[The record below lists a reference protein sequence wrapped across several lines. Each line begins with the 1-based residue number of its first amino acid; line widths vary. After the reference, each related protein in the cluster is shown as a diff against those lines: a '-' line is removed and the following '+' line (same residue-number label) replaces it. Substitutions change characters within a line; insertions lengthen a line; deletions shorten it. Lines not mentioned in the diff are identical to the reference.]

1 MNKKEL
7 KLIQE
12 NFFLDEISLDEIF
25 SLISE
30 QEAKL
35 NKIGFLF
42 EGQEE
47 HSFSVQSIP
56 EISISELGWSDLSTP
71 ENAKEFS
78 STARGQLMN
87 FLKHIQG
94 PDLKGKID
102 SLNDFYSMDEAL
114 IEKLN
119 LSDKAAGGRVS
130 SVLSYLVFYK
140 TLTTIITNFNAS
152 SAGFTFES
160 FLAVLLGGKQIS
172 TGEGTIAD
180 LETADGTKI
189 SLKLYGE
196 ASVQAG
202 GSYRDLVQDMI
213 TEPHQMQYVVCTKM
227 LKTQKKIDPETKA
240 ETIEKIKGDIAS
252 IQFYRYTFTLGNI
265 FKILAKS
272 SIESR
277 RNIILPAA
285 YIADK
290 TDVAS
295 TLPVGAQYPDP
306 SQAHSDFKEEAKTR
320 IEALDP
326 PILSSLGAIDY
337 EKLWAALDYS
347 NIESEIWQR
356 PKNDPTVVHGKS
368 LVVKRNVANKLR
380 RATEA
385 GSNVFSADADKG
397 AVGHLAGAVFEANEA
412 IRSKYGL
419 KKAHDAR
426 RLAVSAAY
434 FPKVDGK
441 SPSDDQLVAAS
452 AAAYEEL
459 SDEDKIKALTQSL
472 GYTGGS
478 SAQAGHF
485 NMTGHMVKNIHKVDA
500 TAVSGGSIEPEL
512 EGAIEAAGEK
522 TSFVG
527 EIHVG
532 TDAIQKMLDQCI
544 KLINQ
549 DIFRI
554 FDNLKTL
561 TTNIKTYFAGG
572 LKAEDDDYARVAIT
586 AADNIESKT
595 SEISGVEV
603 D

>member
-1 MNKKEL
+1 MNKQEL

-25 SLISE
+25 SLIGE

-35 NKIGFLF
+35 NKIGLLF

-71 ENAKEFS
+71 TSAKEFS

-87 FLKHIQG
+87 FLKNIQG
-94 PDLKGKID
+94 PDLKEKID

-119 LSDKAAGGRVS
+119 LNDKAAGSRVS

-140 TLTTIITNFNAS
+140 TLTAIITNFNAA

-213 TEPHQMQYVVCTKM
+213 KEPHQMEYVVCMKM
-227 LKTQKKIDPETKA
+227 MKTQEKIDPETKA
-240 ETIEKIKGDIAS
+240 VTIEKIRGDVAS
-252 IQFYRYTFTLGNI
+252 IQFYRYTFTLKNI
-265 FKILAKS
+265 YNILAKS
-272 SIESR
+272 SKESR

-290 TDVAS
+290 TDVAV
-295 TLPVGAQYPDP
+295 TLPVGAQYPDA
-306 SQAHSDFKEEAKTR
+306 SQAHSDFKEEAIAK
-320 IEALDP
+320 IEALSP
-326 PILSSLGAIDY
+326 QILGELGAIDY

-347 NIESEIWQR
+347 SIESNIWA
-356 PKNDPTVVHGKS
+356 KSGDDPVVHGKS
-368 LVVKRNVANKLR
+368 ALGKKKILNKIW
-380 RATEA
+380 ADAKA
-385 GSNVFSADADKG
+385 GSGPLFSGTSSGSVTALADALVD
-397 AVGHLAGAVFEANEA
+397 ANNA
-412 IRSKYGL
+412 IRSKYGV
-419 KKAHDAR
+419 KKAHETR
-426 RLAVSAAY
+426 RLAVNAAY
-434 FPKVDGK
+434 FPKVGGK
-441 SPSDDQLVAAS
+441 RPSDDQLVAAS
-452 AAAYEEL
+452 VAAYNEF
-459 SDEDKIKALTQSL
+459 SDEDKIKALVQSL

-485 NMTGHMVKNIHKVDA
+485 NLTGNMVKNIHKVDA
-500 TAVSGGSIEPEL
+500 TAVPGGSIEPAL
-512 EGAIEAAGEK
+512 KAEAM
-522 TSFVG
+522 TSHIG
-527 EIHVG
+527 TIHVG

-549 DIFRI
+549 DIFLI
-554 FDNLKTL
+554 FDSLKAL

-572 LKAEDDDYARVAIT
+572 LKAEDDDYAREAIT